1 MLPVFDNQ
9 PLLMNSI
16 VLRLKRH
23 YLPLIT
29 LSLLTTIIF
38 FLIWN
43 KRDALT
49 FVADS
54 TGYISL
60 VLLAVTLVIG
70 TINLALKRNNPVS
83 TYLRRDLGIYG
94 GLLAVMH
101 SITGLFVHLRGNMW
115 QYFFVKTEQGYVIR
129 LDDFGIANYTG
140 LISAFLILLLLVTS
154 NDYSIRKLNPYK
166 WKNLQRLT
174 YLMFAIALLHSVYY
188 RLVGNDLFRVYYLYL
203 PLLAIILIF
212 QFMGVRLK
220 TRNKQ

>member
-1 MLPVFDNQ
+1 
-9 PLLMNSI
+9 MNSI

-23 YLPLIT
+23 YLPLVI
-29 LSLLTTIIF
+29 LSLISATIF
-38 FLIWN
+38 FLVWN
-43 KRDALT
+43 KLDALT

-60 VLLAVTLVIG
+60 ILLALSLVIG
-70 TINLALKRNNPVS
+70 SINLALKRNNPIS
-83 TYLRRDLGIYG
+83 SYFRRDLGIYG
-94 GLLAVMH
+94 GLLALLH

-115 QYFFVKTEQGYVIR
+115 QYFFFKTEQGYSIR

-140 LISAFLILLLLVTS
+140 LISAFLILLLIVTS
-154 NDYSIRKLNPYK
+154 NDYSIRKLNPVK

-188 RLVGNDLFRVYYLYL
+188 RLVGNDLNRVYYLYL

-212 QFMGVRLK
+212 QLMGVGLK
-220 TRNKQ
+220 TRDKHLLSK